1 MKTGQR
7 KLTKGGTK
15 PLKALRELITNIQK
29 LGTGPREPD
38 LGALT
43 DRLSKHVQQISAQ
56 AERMFHAGLRT
67 AAAEA
72 GVEVGRC
79 GDRLSIGPFAL
90 LINMENE
97 SASIE
102 YAKLAVETGLPL
114 DPQSLVAS
122 IATHAASLLNK
133 PDDLPGL
140 SAEVQEAIRVT
151 LARQTRLIT
160 SAELRAELPSVFREM
175 TFIRQS
181 RRSAGRKGATTL
193 SLPRFVVE
201 IAHSV
206 KSDFNISSPQPLRLE
221 TAVIENAGN
230 PKKSLFVPNDLSRGY
245 GEGMYFQAIVPPK
258 DVACSCTRKVFA
270 MQPISQRDAKAV
282 IRSLGTSGQ
291 PPKFGARLIN
301 VGTEQFLRHLEE
313 EYLKDHCLPIDG
325 RDGGGT
331 CKWVE
336 ADYGNGKT
344 QFLRCLQELAWDH
357 NYVTAYVEL
366 SQDECPLDRPERVFS
381 AVTRSLQA
389 KPDNLADLDRS
400 HGFDTVLTQLFD
412 RKLEGVLS
420 GVPNEGLKARALEWL
435 KGLQATPVESTA
447 LGTAAVRLLAALLNG
462 DEDAAR
468 ISRLYLRGESIG
480 TPELKKIGVYEK
492 LDKASGFRLMR
503 SMTQLIQRSGLALG
517 VVLLFDEARR
527 TLSLM
532 SSKQKA
538 VACENLLNVVN

>member
-1 MKTGQR
+1 MENSADPHQTDQVLAELQAALDALVLKKKSLDKARTCLKTGQR

-151 LARQTRLIT
+151 LARQTRSIT

-181 RRSAGRKGATTL
+181 RRSRWKEGGDHLVPSTVRCRDCPSRQVRFQYLVAT
-193 SLPRFVVE
+193 
-201 IAHSV
+201 A
-206 KSDFNISSPQPLRLE
+206 SSF
-221 TAVIENAGN
+221 GN
-230 PKKSLFVPNDLSRGY
+230 SR
-245 GEGMYFQAIVPPK
+245 
-258 DVACSCTRKVFA
+258 
-270 MQPISQRDAKAV
+270 
-282 IRSLGTSGQ
+282 
-291 PPKFGARLIN
+291 
-301 VGTEQFLRHLEE
+301 H
-313 EYLKDHCLPIDG
+313 
-325 RDGGGT
+325 
-331 CKWVE
+331 
-336 ADYGNGKT
+336 
-344 QFLRCLQELAWDH
+344 
-357 NYVTAYVEL
+357 
-366 SQDECPLDRPERVFS
+366 
-381 AVTRSLQA
+381 
-389 KPDNLADLDRS
+389 
-400 HGFDTVLTQLFD
+400 
-412 RKLEGVLS
+412 
-420 GVPNEGLKARALEWL
+420 
-435 KGLQATPVESTA
+435 
-447 LGTAAVRLLAALLNG
+447 
-462 DEDAAR
+462 
-468 ISRLYLRGESIG
+468 
-480 TPELKKIGVYEK
+480 
-492 LDKASGFRLMR
+492 
-503 SMTQLIQRSGLALG
+503 
-517 VVLLFDEARR
+517 
-527 TLSLM
+527 
-532 SSKQKA
+532 
-538 VACENLLNVVN
+538 